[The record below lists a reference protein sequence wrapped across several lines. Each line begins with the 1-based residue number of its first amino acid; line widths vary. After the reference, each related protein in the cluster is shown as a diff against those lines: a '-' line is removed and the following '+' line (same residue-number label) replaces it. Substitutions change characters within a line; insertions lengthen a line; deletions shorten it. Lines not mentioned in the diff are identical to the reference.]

1 MHRGEPNDLRHDE
14 LFWDAPFFE
23 RDFASS
29 SFLSPTFPPHYPTR
43 SVNTPPRLILAGLSG
58 GAGKTIISLGLCRAL
73 TDIGLRVQPFKKG
86 PDYIDAAWLGLA
98 ARRETSNLDPFMM
111 PADSLLRLF
120 LRESASADMA
130 LIEGNRGLYDGKDT
144 SGSCSTAELAKLLQ
158 TPVVLII
165 DCTKMTRTVAALIL
179 GCRTFEPNLLLAG
192 VILNRTAGPRH
203 KTILRQCIEQYTDVP
218 VVGIL
223 PKIKPDPIPE
233 RHMGLV
239 SDQECTEAE
248 TTLANLA
255 TIAQDCLDIEAIRK
269 IATSVSS
276 VPLPEPVQGRL
287 QECCFTSVFYRK
299 DDVKS
304 LPVQQLPQTDNQAAQ
319 SALQASRQEDARSP
333 STMRGAVRIGVVR
346 DAALWFYYRENLE
359 ELRRN
364 GAELVELSLLS
375 SAPWPVLHGL
385 YLGGGFPETQAEQ
398 LAQNEATRALVFRL
412 AGQGLPIYAECGGFM
427 YLGQSLICRET
438 VYPMAGVFPVQTMLC
453 AKPQGHGYTVAKVI
467 HPNPFHAIGLE
478 FTGHEFH
485 YSKCV
490 TPLPLDVSF
499 TLKMQRGSGIDQNR
513 DGLIF
518 RNTFACYTHLHA
530 LGVPTWAVNFVAA
543 ARRYQENGPEND
555 QT

>member
-1 MHRGEPNDLRHDE
+1 MD
-14 LFWDAPFFE
+14 
-23 RDFASS
+23 
-29 SFLSPTFPPHYPTR
+29 
-43 SVNTPPRLILAGLSG
+43 TPPRLILAGLSG
-58 GAGKTIISLGLCRAL
+58 GAGKTILSLGLCRAL
-73 TDIGLRVQPFKKG
+73 TDLGLRVQPFKKG

-111 PADSLLRLF
+111 PGDSLVRLF
-120 LRESASADMA
+120 LRESATADMA
-130 LIEGNRGLYDGKDT
+130 LIEGNRGLFDGKDT
-144 SGSCSTAELAKLLQ
+144 SGSCSTAELARLLQ

-165 DCTKMTRTVAALIL
+165 NCTKMTRTVAALVL
-179 GCRTFEPNLLLAG
+179 GCRTFEPNLRLAG

-239 SDQECTEAE
+239 SDQECAEAE
-248 TTLANLA
+248 TTLRNLA
-255 TIAQDCLDIEAIRK
+255 AIARDCLDIEAIRA
-269 IATSVSS
+269 IAASASA
-276 VPLPEPVQGRL
+276 VPLPDAPTGSSRG
-287 QECCFTSVFYRK
+287 CCFTTGN
-299 DDVKS
+299 DAEGGTE
-304 LPVQQLPQTDNQAAQ
+304 PQTGEHESHPPKETAE
-319 SALQASRQEDARSP
+319 SALQPPRQGKAKLAP
-333 STMRGAVRIGVVR
+333 LQGHTVRIGVVR

-364 GAELVELSLLS
+364 GAELVELSLLTP
-375 SAPWPVLHGL
+375 APWPVIHGL

-427 YLGQSLICRET
+427 YLGQSLICREI

-467 HPNPFHAIGLE
+467 HPNPFHAVGLE

-490 TPLPLDVSF
+490 TPLPPDVSF
-499 TLKMQRGSGIDQNR
+499 SLEMQRGSGIDQNR
-513 DGLIF
+513 DGLVF

-543 ARRYQENGPEND
+543 ARRYRENGPESD

>member
-1 MHRGEPNDLRHDE
+1 MD
-14 LFWDAPFFE
+14 
-23 RDFASS
+23 
-29 SFLSPTFPPHYPTR
+29 
-43 SVNTPPRLILAGLSG
+43 TPPRLILAGLSG
-58 GAGKTIISLGLCRAL
+58 GAGKTILSLGLCRAL
-73 TDIGLRVQPFKKG
+73 TDLGLRVQPFKKG

-111 PADSLLRLF
+111 PSDSLVRLF
-120 LRESASADMA
+120 LRESASADVA
-130 LIEGNRGLYDGKDT
+130 LIEGNRGLFDGKDT
-144 SGSCSTAELAKLLQ
+144 SGSCSTAELARLLQ
-158 TPVVLII
+158 APVVLII
-165 DCTKMTRTVAALIL
+165 NCTKMTRTVAALVL
-179 GCRTFEPNLLLAG
+179 GCRTFEPNLHLAG

-248 TTLANLA
+248 ATLCRLA
-255 TIAQDCLDIEAIRK
+255 TVARDCLDIETIRAI
-269 IATSVSS
+269 AASAPAL
-276 VPLPEPVQGRL
+276 PLPDAPAGSSQG
-287 QECCFTSVFYRK
+287 CGFTTDNVSEGGAK
-299 DDVKS
+299 
-304 LPVQQLPQTDNQAAQ
+304 PQTVEHEPHPPRKTLGSAQ
-319 SALQASRQEDARSP
+319 QPPRQDIAMLDPLQGNSI
-333 STMRGAVRIGVVR
+333 RIGVVR
-346 DAALWFYYRENLE
+346 DAALWFYYKENLE

-375 SAPWPVLHGL
+375 SARWPVLHGL

-398 LAQNEATRALVFRL
+398 LARNEVTRALVYRL
-412 AGQGLPIYAECGGFM
+412 ACQGLPIYAECGGFM

-438 VYPMAGVFPVQTMLC
+438 VYPMSGVFPVQTMLC
-453 AKPQGHGYTVAKVI
+453 AKPQGHGYTVAKVV
-467 HPNPFHAIGLE
+467 HPNPFHAEGLE

-490 TPLPLDVSF
+490 TPLPPEMSF
-499 TLKMQRGSGIDQNR
+499 ALEMQRGSGIDQNR

-543 ARRYQENGPEND
+543 ARRHQENGPEND

>member
-1 MHRGEPNDLRHDE
+1 M
-14 LFWDAPFFE
+14 
-23 RDFASS
+23 
-29 SFLSPTFPPHYPTR
+29 
-43 SVNTPPRLILAGLSG
+43 NTPPRLILAGLSG

-73 TDIGLRVQPFKKG
+73 TDIGLRIQPFKKG

-111 PADSLLRLF
+111 PADSLVRLF

-130 LIEGNRGLYDGKDT
+130 LIEGNRGLFDGKDT

-165 DCTKMTRTVAALIL
+165 NCTKMTRTVAALIL
-179 GCRTFEPNLLLAG
+179 GCRTFEPNLRLAG

-248 TTLANLA
+248 ATLSNLA
-255 TIAQDCLDIEAIRK
+255 TIARDCLDIETIRK
-269 IATSVSS
+269 IATNVSS
-276 VPLPEPVQGRL
+276 APLPDPAQGRL
-287 QECCFTSVFYRK
+287 RECCFASMLCPK
-299 DDVKS
+299 DDGNT
-304 LPVQQLPQTDNQAAQ
+304 LPVQQQPPTNLQTTQ
-319 SALQASRQEDARSP
+319 SAPEASQQENARFP
-333 STMRGAVRIGVVR
+333 STTKNTVRIGVVR

-375 SAPWPVLHGL
+375 PAPWPELHGL

-398 LAQNEATRALVFRL
+398 LTRNETTRALVYRL
-412 AGQGLPIYAECGGFM
+412 AGLGLPIYAECGGFM

-453 AKPQGHGYTVAKVI
+453 AKPQGHGYTVAKVV
-467 HPNPFHAIGLE
+467 HPNPFHAVGLE

-490 TPLPLDVSF
+490 TPLPPEVSF
-499 TLKMQRGSGIDQNR
+499 ALEMQRGSGIDQNR

-518 RNTFACYTHLHA
+518 RNTFACYTHLHT

-543 ARRYQENGPEND
+543 ARRYQENDPENY

>member
-1 MHRGEPNDLRHDE
+1 
-14 LFWDAPFFE
+14 
-23 RDFASS
+23 
-29 SFLSPTFPPHYPTR
+29 
-43 SVNTPPRLILAGLSG
+43 VNTPPRLILAGLSG
-58 GAGKTIISLGLCRAL
+58 GAGKTIISLGLSRAL
-73 TDIGLRVQPFKKG
+73 TDHGLRIQPFKKG

-111 PADSLLRLF
+111 PGDSLVRLF

-130 LIEGNRGLYDGKDT
+130 LIEGNRGLFDGKDT
-144 SGSCSTAELAKLLQ
+144 SGSCSTAELARLLQ
-158 TPVVLII
+158 TPVVLIVN
-165 DCTKMTRTVAALIL
+165 CTKMTRTVAALVL
-179 GCRTFEPNLLLAG
+179 GCRTFEPNLRIAG
-192 VILNRTAGPRH
+192 VILNRTAGSRH
-203 KTILRQCIEQYTDVP
+203 RTILRQCIEQYTDVP

-248 TTLANLA
+248 ATLVNLA
-255 TIAQDCLDIEAIRK
+255 IIARDCLEIDAIRK
-269 IATSVSS
+269 IATSASDVSLS
-276 VPLPEPVQGRL
+276 DPAQGR
-287 QECCFTSVFYRK
+287 QDCCFTAVLCSK
-299 DDVKS
+299 DGTKS
-304 LPVQQLPQTDNQAAQ
+304 PPAAQ
-319 SALQASRQEDARSP
+319 HDNITTQSAPEASRHGDAHLP
-333 STMRGAVRIGVVR
+333 STTKDTVRIGVVR

-364 GAELVELSLLS
+364 GAELVELSLLTPT
-375 SAPWPVLHGL
+375 PWPEIHGL

-398 LAQNEATRALVFRL
+398 LARNETTRNVVYRL
-412 AGQGLPIYAECGGFM
+412 AGKGLPIYAECGGFM

-453 AKPQGHGYTVAKVI
+453 AKPQGHGYTVAKVV
-467 HPNPFHAIGLE
+467 HPNPFHAVGLE

-490 TPLPLDVSF
+490 TPLPPEMSF
-499 TLKMQRGSGIDQNR
+499 ALEMQRGSGIDQNR
-513 DGLIF
+513 DGLVF
-518 RNTFACYTHLHA
+518 RNTFACYTHLHT

-543 ARRYQENGPEND
+543 ARRYQKNGPEND

>member
-1 MHRGEPNDLRHDE
+1 
-14 LFWDAPFFE
+14 
-23 RDFASS
+23 
-29 SFLSPTFPPHYPTR
+29 
-43 SVNTPPRLILAGLSG
+43 VNTPPRLILAGLSG
-58 GAGKTIISLGLCRAL
+58 GAGKTIISLSLCRAL

-111 PADSLLRLF
+111 PGDSLVRLF
-120 LRESASADMA
+120 LRESVSADMA
-130 LIEGNRGLYDGKDT
+130 LIEGNRGLFDGKDT
-144 SGSCSTAELAKLLQ
+144 SGSCSTAELARLLQ

-165 DCTKMTRTVAALIL
+165 NCTKMTRTVAALIL
-179 GCRTFEPNLLLAG
+179 GCRTFEPNLRLAG
-192 VILNRTAGPRH
+192 VILNRTAGQRH

-239 SDQECTEAE
+239 SDQECAEAE
-248 TTLANLA
+248 ATLSKLA
-255 TIAQDCLDIEAIRK
+255 TIARDCLDIETIRK
-269 IATSVSS
+269 IAASVSS
-276 VPLPEPVQGRL
+276 IPLPDPAQGHLR
-287 QECCFTSVFYRK
+287 ECCFTAVLCPK
-299 DDVKS
+299 GGAKS
-304 LPVQQLPQTDNQAAQ
+304 LPVQQPSQTDNQAAQ
-319 SALQASRQEDARSP
+319 SAPKASRQGDARFP
-333 STMRGAVRIGVVR
+333 SITKDIVRIGVVR

-375 SAPWPVLHGL
+375 PAPWPKLHGL

-398 LAQNEATRALVFRL
+398 LTRNETTRTLVYKL

-453 AKPQGHGYTVAKVI
+453 AKPQGHGYTVAKVV
-467 HPNPFHAIGLE
+467 HPNPFHAVGLE

-490 TPLPLDVSF
+490 TPLPPEMSF
-499 TLKMQRGSGIDQNR
+499 ALEMQRGNGIDQNR

-518 RNTFACYTHLHA
+518 RNTFACYTHLHT

-543 ARRYQENGPEND
+543 ARRYQENGPESD
-555 QT
+555 PT